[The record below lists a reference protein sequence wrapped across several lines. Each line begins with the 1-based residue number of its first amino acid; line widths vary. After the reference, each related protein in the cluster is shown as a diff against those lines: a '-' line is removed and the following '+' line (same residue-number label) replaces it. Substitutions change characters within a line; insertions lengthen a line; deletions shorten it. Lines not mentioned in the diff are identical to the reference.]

1 MADQCDSECKTQETN
16 LSNPMHL
23 EVSGT
28 RCKSTRRVFNTSE
41 EGSYLKAEMGT
52 EILSTF
58 LNNLF

>member
-52 EILSTF
+52 EIL
-58 LNNLF
+58 